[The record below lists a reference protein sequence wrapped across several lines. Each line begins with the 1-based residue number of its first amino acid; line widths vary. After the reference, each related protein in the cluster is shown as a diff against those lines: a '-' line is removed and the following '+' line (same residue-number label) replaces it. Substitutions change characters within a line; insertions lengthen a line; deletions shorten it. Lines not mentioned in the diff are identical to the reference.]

1 MIEAYQRLDH
11 VKKVILEIK
20 MNKYRNE
27 MEECDCNEGY
37 GYNVDC
43 KRCHGTGRAKKRK
56 YRNKKITIDGH
67 TFPSIKEGNRYCEL
81 KILLKAGEIS
91 ELILQPSFIICPAV
105 IWNGKKLSTR
115 KYIADFQYCV
125 DGLKS
130 LKVIEDVK
138 GKRTAVYMLKRSLFL
153 SQYPEYDFRE
163 V

>member
-1 MIEAYQRLDH
+1 
-11 VKKVILEIK
+11 
-20 MNKYRNE
+20 MNKYDIPEGILNRIKNNYT
-27 MEECDCNEGY
+27 EEDLE
-37 GYNVDC
+37 
-43 KRCHGTGRAKKRK
+43 KMQKLSKKQNK

-91 ELILQPSFIICPAV
+91 ELILQPSFIICPSV
-105 IWNGKKLSTR
+105 VWNGRKICTK

-130 LKVIEDVK
+130 LKVVEDVK
-138 GKRTAVYMLKRSLFL
+138 GKRTVVYMLKRSLFL